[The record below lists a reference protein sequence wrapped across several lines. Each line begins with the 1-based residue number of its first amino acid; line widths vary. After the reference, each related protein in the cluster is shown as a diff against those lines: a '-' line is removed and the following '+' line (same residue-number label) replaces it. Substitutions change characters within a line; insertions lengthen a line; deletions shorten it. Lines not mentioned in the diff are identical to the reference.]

1 MNFRRAAD
9 LPREAVSLR
18 QALFLATG
26 GGITIAG
33 AWLLFD
39 AFRRD
44 GVTWLEGF
52 LLALFVV
59 LFGQIAFGFSIAFWG
74 FVIRLRS
81 ERFQIM
87 RTIEDVDPAAPG
99 GNGDGPA
106 PAGSGDGPAPA
117 GNGDGPA
124 PAGNGDGPAPAGNG
138 DGPAPLGSTAIVMPV
153 YNEDP
158 ARIFRALENMLLSL
172 RATGRAEAFDFF
184 ILSDSNQPDNW
195 IDEECAWVSL
205 CSRLEAYGRVFYRKR
220 RVSLNGKSGNI
231 ADFCRRWGRRYRYL
245 VILDADS
252 VMAGGTLV
260 RLARAMD
267 ANPRVGLIQTA
278 PQIVRGTSMFQ
289 RLVQFSTHTLGPIFA
304 AGSNF
309 WHLAGANYWGHNAI
323 IRLQPFMEHCVLPE
337 LPGRSAADRHILSH
351 DTVEAALM
359 QQAGYQVWF
368 AYEEPGSY
376 EEGPPNLTESL
387 KRDRRWAQGNLQ
399 HFWFLFAPRT
409 GFTNRIHIF
418 FGLMAYLSAP
428 LLGLFIA
435 LSAVDFYAK
444 QKFAVL
450 SAQLSGAADAWWT
463 SLLLLGLTLVL
474 LFASKFF
481 GLFSTLPRARHFGGV
496 RAVLVGG
503 LLETTC
509 SVLLAPIMLYFYT
522 KFVVL
527 TLLGLKVTWKTQNR
541 SGSAIPLGAAVRD
554 YGILPLLGA
563 AVTAATLSAAPVLTL
578 WLSPLLLGWL
588 LAVPFVMLTSSDGAG
603 QWLRRRGLLLI
614 PEEIETTDIL
624 RDLDEPPP
632 ALVRPPTLAAVPHYG
647 LMQALLAPFANAVHV
662 SLLRRSRVKAKHRED
677 YLDALAERLLAEG
690 PDALTRRET
699 LALLWSADAL
709 TAMHRRIWQAGENE
723 LHPWWRFAMHHYN
736 EAQSSR
742 RDP

>member
-1 MNFRRAAD
+1 MKFSRAAD
-9 LPREAVSLR
+9 LPAEAASLR

-33 AWLLFD
+33 AWLLF
-39 AFRRD
+39 ATYRHD
-44 GVTWLEGF
+44 GVTWLEGV

-74 FVIRLRS
+74 FLIRLRR
-81 ERFQIM
+81 EPYQIM
-87 RTIEDVDPAAPG
+87 RTLEDADPATP
-99 GNGDGPA
+99 P
-106 PAGSGDGPAPA
+106 
-117 GNGDGPA
+117 
-124 PAGNGDGPAPAGNG
+124 
-138 DGPAPLGSTAIVMPV
+138 GSTAIVMPV

-172 RATGRAEAFDFF
+172 RETGHGDAFDFF

-231 ADFCRRWGRRYRYL
+231 ADFCRRWGRRYRYM

-252 VMAGGTLV
+252 VMTGSAFV

-267 ANPRVGLIQTA
+267 ANPQVGLIQTQPA
-278 PQIVRGTSMFQ
+278 IIRGTSVYQ

-337 LPGRSAADRHILSH
+337 LPGRSAAARHILSH

-368 AYEEPGSY
+368 AYDESGSY

-387 KRDRRWAQGNLQ
+387 KRDRRWCQGNLQ

-428 LLGLFIA
+428 LLVVFIA
-435 LSAVDFYAK
+435 LNAIDFYGK
-444 QKFAVL
+444 QQRALL
-450 SAQLSGAADAWWT
+450 SSQLSLASETWWT
-463 SLLLLGLTLVL
+463 SLLLLGLTLIL

-481 GLFSTLPRARHFGGV
+481 GLLYTLVRRKLFGGLGS
-496 RAVLVGG
+496 VLVGSVI
-503 LLETTC
+503 ETVA
-509 SVLLAPIMLYFYT
+509 SVLLAPIMLWYYT
-522 KFVVL
+522 QFVVL
-527 TLLGLKVTWKTQNR
+527 TLLGVKVTWKTQNR
-541 SGSAIPLGAAVRD
+541 SDSAIPFGQAVRE
-554 YGILPLLGA
+554 YGLLTVAGI
-563 AVTAATLSAAPVLTL
+563 VITAATLHWAPVLTL

-588 LAVPFVMLTSSDGAG
+588 LAVPFVMLTSSDRIG
-603 QWLRRRGLLLI
+603 QWLRRRRLLLI
-614 PEEIETTDIL
+614 PEEIHPPAIL
-624 RDLDEPPP
+624 ANLDEPPE
-632 ALVRPPTLAAVPHYG
+632 ALIRPLTLANTPHYG
-647 LMQALLAPFANAVHV
+647 LLQALLAPFANAVHI
-662 SLLRRSRVKAKHRED
+662 SLLRRSRVHAKHKQD
-677 YLDALAERLLAEG
+677 YLDALTTRLLTEG
-690 PDALTRRET
+690 PDVLSRREMM
-699 LALLWSADAL
+699 ALLWSSESL
-709 TAMHRRIWQAGENE
+709 ISLHRRLWQAGETE

-736 EAQSSR
+736 EAQAAR
-742 RDP
+742 QTP

>member
-1 MNFRRAAD
+1 MKFSRAAD
-9 LPREAVSLR
+9 LPAEAASLR

-33 AWLLFD
+33 AWLLF
-39 AFRRD
+39 ATYRHD
-44 GVTWLEGF
+44 GVTWLEGV
-52 LLALFVV
+52 LLALFIV

-74 FVIRLRS
+74 FLIRLRR
-81 ERFQIM
+81 EPYQIM
-87 RTIEDVDPAAPG
+87 RTLEDADPATP
-99 GNGDGPA
+99 P
-106 PAGSGDGPAPA
+106 
-117 GNGDGPA
+117 
-124 PAGNGDGPAPAGNG
+124 
-138 DGPAPLGSTAIVMPV
+138 GSTAIVMPV

-172 RATGRAEAFDFF
+172 RETGHGDAFDFF

-231 ADFCRRWGRRYRYL
+231 ADFCRRWGRRYRYM

-252 VMAGGTLV
+252 VMTGSAFV

-267 ANPRVGLIQTA
+267 ANPQVGLIQTQPA
-278 PQIVRGTSMFQ
+278 IIRGTSVYQ

-337 LPGRSAADRHILSH
+337 LPGRSAAARHILSH

-368 AYEEPGSY
+368 AYDESGSY

-387 KRDRRWAQGNLQ
+387 KRDRRWCQGNLQ

-428 LLGLFIA
+428 LLVVFIA
-435 LSAVDFYAK
+435 LNAIDFYGK
-444 QKFAVL
+444 QQRALL
-450 SAQLSGAADAWWT
+450 SSQLSLASETWWT
-463 SLLLLGLTLVL
+463 SLLLLGLTLIL

-481 GLFSTLPRARHFGGV
+481 GLLYTLVRRKLFGGLGS
-496 RAVLVGG
+496 VLGG
-503 LLETTC
+503 SVIETVA
-509 SVLLAPIMLYFYT
+509 SVLLAPIMLWYYT
-522 KFVVL
+522 QFVVL
-527 TLLGLKVTWKTQNR
+527 TLLGVKVTWKTQNR
-541 SGSAIPLGAAVRD
+541 SDSAIPFGQAVRE
-554 YGILPLLGA
+554 YGLLTLAGI
-563 AVTAATLSAAPVLTL
+563 VITAATLHWAPVLTL

-588 LAVPFVMLTSSDGAG
+588 LAVPFVMLTSSDRIG
-603 QWLRRRGLLLI
+603 QWLRRRRLLLI
-614 PEEIETTDIL
+614 PEEIHPPAIL
-624 RDLDEPPP
+624 ANLDEPPE
-632 ALVRPPTLAAVPHYG
+632 ALIRPLTLANTPHYG
-647 LMQALLAPFANAVHV
+647 LLQALLAPFANAVHI
-662 SLLRRSRVKAKHRED
+662 SLLRRSRVHAKHKQD
-677 YLDALAERLLAEG
+677 YLDALTTRLLTEG
-690 PDALTRRET
+690 PDVLSRREMM
-699 LALLWSADAL
+699 ALLWSSESL
-709 TAMHRRIWQAGENE
+709 ISLHRRLWQASETE

-736 EAQSSR
+736 EAQAAR
-742 RDP
+742 QTP

>member
-1 MNFRRAAD
+1 MKPLRPSDPLAEAA
-9 LPREAVSLR
+9 SLR

-39 AFRRD
+39 TYRRD
-44 GVTWLEGF
+44 EFTWLEGT

-59 LFGQIAFGFSIAFWG
+59 LFGQIAFGFAIAFWG
-74 FVIRLRS
+74 FVTRLRG

-87 RTIEDVDPAAPG
+87 RSLDGIATDAP
-99 GNGDGPA
+99 P
-106 PAGSGDGPAPA
+106 
-117 GNGDGPA
+117 
-124 PAGNGDGPAPAGNG
+124 
-138 DGPAPLGSTAIVMPV
+138 GSTAIVMPI

-158 ARIFRALENMLLSL
+158 ARIFRALENMLVSL
-172 RATGRAEAFDFF
+172 RATGHADAFDFF
-184 ILSDSNQPDNW
+184 ILSDSNQPDSW

-205 CSRLEAYGRVFYRKR
+205 CSRLDAYGRVFYRKR

-231 ADFCRRWGRRYRYL
+231 ADFCRRWGKRYRYM

-252 VMAGGTLV
+252 VMAGETFV

-267 ANPRVGLIQTA
+267 ANPQVGLIQTA
-278 PQIVRGTSMFQ
+278 PQIVRGTSVFQ
-289 RLVQFSTHTLGPIFA
+289 RLIQFSTHTLGPIFA

-337 LPGRSAADRHILSH
+337 LPGITAADRHILSH

-368 AYEEPGSY
+368 AMDEPGSY

-387 KRDRRWAQGNLQ
+387 KRDRRWCQGNLQ

-428 LLGLFIA
+428 LLVAFIA
-435 LSAVDFYAK
+435 LNAVDFYAK
-444 QKFAVL
+444 EQRAIL
-450 SAQLSGAADAWWT
+450 SAQLGGLTDTWWT

-474 LFASKFF
+474 LFASKVF
-481 GLFSTLPRARHFGGV
+481 GLLYTLPRAKRFGGAW
-496 RAVLVGG
+496 AVLLGSG
-503 LLETTC
+503 IETVS
-509 SVLLAPIMLYFYT
+509 SVLLAPIMLWYYT

-527 TLLGLKVTWKTQNR
+527 TLLGVKVTWKTQNR
-541 SGSAIPLGAAVRD
+541 SDSAIPLGQALRE
-554 YGILPLLGA
+554 YGFLSVLGA
-563 AVTAATLSAAPVLTL
+563 ALTVATLHWAPVLAL

-588 LAVPFVMLTSSDGAG
+588 LAVPFVMLTSSDRLG

-614 PEEIETTDIL
+614 PEEIDEPEIL
-624 RDLDEPPP
+624 RGLDEPPP
-632 ALVRPPTLAAVPHYG
+632 ALVRPATLADTPHYG
-647 LMQALLAPFANAVHV
+647 LLQALLAPFANAVHI
-662 SLLRRSRVKAKHRED
+662 SLLRRSRVRAKHKQD
-677 YLDALAERLLAEG
+677 YLDSLAHRILADG

-699 LALLWSADAL
+699 MALLWSSETL
-709 TAMHRRIWQAGENE
+709 TALHRRLWQAGDAE

-736 EAQSSR
+736 EAHAAR
-742 RDP
+742 RTT

>member
-1 MNFRRAAD
+1 MKFSRAAD
-9 LPREAVSLR
+9 LPAEAASLR

-33 AWLLFD
+33 TWLLYDTYRHDDF
-39 AFRRD
+39 
-44 GVTWLEGF
+44 TWLEGT

-74 FVIRLRS
+74 FLIRLRR
-81 ERFQIM
+81 EPYQIM
-87 RTIEDVDPAAPG
+87 RTLEDADPAATP
-99 GNGDGPA
+99 
-106 PAGSGDGPAPA
+106 
-117 GNGDGPA
+117 
-124 PAGNGDGPAPAGNG
+124 
-138 DGPAPLGSTAIVMPV
+138 GSTAIVMPV

-172 RATGRAEAFDFF
+172 RETGHGDAFDFF

-231 ADFCRRWGRRYRYL
+231 ADFCRRWGKRYRYL

-252 VMAGGTLV
+252 VMTGSAFV

-267 ANPRVGLIQTA
+267 ANPQVGLIQTQPA
-278 PQIVRGTSMFQ
+278 IIRGTSMYQ

-337 LPGRSAADRHILSH
+337 LPGRSAAARHILSH

-368 AYEEPGSY
+368 ACDESGSY

-387 KRDRRWAQGNLQ
+387 KRDRRWCQGNLQ

-428 LLGLFIA
+428 LLVIFIA
-435 LSAVDFYAK
+435 LNAVDFYGK
-444 QKFAVL
+444 QQRAVL
-450 SAQLSGAADAWWT
+450 SAQLSLATDTWWT
-463 SLLLLGLTLVL
+463 SLLLLGLTLIL
-474 LFASKFF
+474 LFASKLF
-481 GLFSTLPRARHFGGV
+481 GLLYTLPRAKRFGGILS
-496 RAVLVGG
+496 VLGG
-503 LLETTC
+503 SLIETVS
-509 SVLLAPIMLYFYT
+509 SVLLAPIMLYYYT
-522 KFVVL
+522 QFVVL
-527 TLLGLKVTWKTQNR
+527 TWLGLKVSWKTQNR
-541 SGSAIPLGAAVRD
+541 SDSAIPFGQAAREYGLLFILGAA
-554 YGILPLLGA
+554 L
-563 AVTAATLSAAPVLTL
+563 AATTLHWAPILTL

-588 LAVPFVMLTSSDGAG
+588 LAVPFVMLTSSDRLG
-603 QWLRRRGLLLI
+603 QWLRQRGLLLI
-614 PEEIETTDIL
+614 PEEIDPPPIL
-624 RDLDEPPP
+624 RDLDEPPT
-632 ALVRPPTLAAVPHYG
+632 ALVRPVTLAAVPHYG
-647 LMQALLAPFANAVHV
+647 LLQALLAPFANAVHI
-662 SLLRRSRVKAKHRED
+662 SLLRRSRVRAKHKQD
-677 YLDALAERLLAEG
+677 YLDSLAARLLSEG
-690 PDALTRRET
+690 PDTLTRREMM
-699 LALLWSADAL
+699 ALLWSSETL
-709 TAMHRRIWQAGENE
+709 TALHRRLWQTSDEE

-736 EAQSSR
+736 EAHATR
-742 RDP
+742 PAP